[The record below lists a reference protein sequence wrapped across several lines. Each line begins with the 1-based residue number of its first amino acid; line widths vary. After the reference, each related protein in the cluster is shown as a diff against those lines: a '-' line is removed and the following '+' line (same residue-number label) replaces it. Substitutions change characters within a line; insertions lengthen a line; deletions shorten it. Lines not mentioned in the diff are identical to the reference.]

1 MLTVFVVRDT
11 ESLSK
16 ILSEIFAVGPAIVLM
31 GDNPKLPTGETPY
44 RLVYDF
50 WHIRRILNDIWKE
63 KA

>member
-11 ESLSK
+11 ESLG
-16 ILSEIFAVGPAIVLM
+16 ILLSEIIASGPSMVLM